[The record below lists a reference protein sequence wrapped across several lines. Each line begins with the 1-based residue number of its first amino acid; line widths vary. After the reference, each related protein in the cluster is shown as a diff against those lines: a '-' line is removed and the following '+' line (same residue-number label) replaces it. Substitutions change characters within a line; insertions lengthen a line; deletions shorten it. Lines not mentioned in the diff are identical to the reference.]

1 MLRMKGIRS
10 SRTKDTSIIDFIL
23 GGLLVVIGLY
33 SICKNTSVG
42 IFWVSKL
49 FGTNLP
55 SGIITIPIIAA
66 IVILILNHKSPIGW
80 GVMGIGII
88 LLLINII
95 FSVRIMFH
103 TTSFLQYILMF
114 GGTFAGFALL
124 ARALLR

>member
-103 TTSFLQYILMF
+103 TTSLLQYILMF